1 MPASDEH
8 VPDYA
13 LCEAIIAE
21 AVRQKIAEV
30 SSDLNVNTDFRLLIA
45 VQGEDVAEFGP
56 ETATWS
62 IRLMVRHTSEDSRKN
77 FQAHAWILK
86 DTRTGFS
93 GFKMSGVARIAPEGA
108 TIQQKG
114 WTGLYNTEPAKTWR

>member
-13 LCEAIIAE
+13 LCEAIIAD
-21 AVRQKIAEV
+21 AVRPKIIEMAR
-30 SSDLNVNTDFRLLIA
+30 DLNVSTDFRLLIA
-45 VQGEDVAEFGP
+45 VRGDDVSEFGSD
-56 ETATWS
+56 TATWS
-62 IRLMVRHTSEDSRKN
+62 IRLMVRHTSEVSRKN

-86 DTRTGFS
+86 DSRTGFS
-93 GFKMSGVARIAPEGA
+93 GFKMSGVARITSGGV

>member
-13 LCEAIIAE
+13 LCEAIIAD
-21 AVRQKIAEV
+21 AVRPKIIEMAR
-30 SSDLNVNTDFRLLIA
+30 DLNVSTDFRLLIA
-45 VQGEDVAEFGP
+45 VRGDDVSEFGSD
-56 ETATWS
+56 TATWS
-62 IRLMVRHTSEDSRKN
+62 IRLMVRHTSEVSRKN

-86 DTRTGFS
+86 DSRTGFS
-93 GFKMSGVARIAPEGA
+93 GFKMSGVARIRSGGF